1 VVDYGDESVFGLI
14 QKLRSHHELLE
25 KWRSKKELN
34 KDLVATNVD
43 QDLVKG
49 SSGGRHATGVRV
61 QDWTDPLR
69 ILVGGKKE
77 GKDSH
82 GLSSTGEKTDL

>member
-1 VVDYGDESVFGLI
+1 MVDYGDDGVFGPI
-14 QKLRSHHELLE
+14 PVLRSHHELLE
-25 KWRSKKELN
+25 KWRSKKALN
-34 KDLVATNVD
+34 KDLVPTNMD
-43 QDLVKG
+43 QGLGKR
-49 SSGGRHATGVRV
+49 SSGGRHAAGVRV